1 MEDFHSNAAG
11 QSSMGKPHR
20 QPVLE
25 AALPEKLLG
34 TPSLHTNAQGN
45 HSHPTVASATE
56 VF

>member
-45 HSHPTVASATE
+45 HSHPTVALATE